1 MAKIVINILSR
12 VGASD
17 LTLSPDGISAIKDKF
32 GVTLPSD
39 YFTRDRRDD
48 PMLLW
53 LLESYPTEAEYMS
66 DDAYE
71 VEQLCLGDMFESESA
86 GLRIVQVRDHWLIED
101 DGEGGE
107 YVVTSDTP
115 IEIV

>member
-1 MAKIVINILSR
+1 MARIVINTLSR

-17 LTLSPDGISAIKDKF
+17 LTLSPDGIDALRDKF

-66 DDAYE
+66 DDA
-71 VEQLCLGDMFESESA
+71 CSR
-86 GLRIVQVRDHWLIED
+86 LRA
-101 DGEGGE
+101 
-107 YVVTSDTP
+107 
-115 IEIV
+115 

>member
-1 MAKIVINILSR
+1 MAKIVINTLSR

-17 LTLSPDGISAIKDKF
+17 LTLSPDGIDALRDKF
-32 GVTLPSD
+32 GVILPSD
-39 YFTRDRRDD
+39 YFSRDRRDD

-71 VEQLCLGDMFESESA
+71 IEQPCLEDMFESA

-101 DGEGGE
+101 DSEGGE